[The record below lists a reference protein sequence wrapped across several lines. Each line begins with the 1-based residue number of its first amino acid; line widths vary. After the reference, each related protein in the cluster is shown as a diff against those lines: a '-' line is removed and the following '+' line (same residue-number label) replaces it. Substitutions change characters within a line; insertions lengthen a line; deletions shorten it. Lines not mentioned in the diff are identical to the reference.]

1 MTAHFNIAKKY
12 TLGDLLNKFQLLR
25 KNGIEELNKYIND
38 NGDPGILNYANEMT
52 LASLFLCGNVRRNQD
67 ITGVQEYGVSCTTK
81 EKGFR
86 GKPDIFMRK
95 GANAVWIECKNQK
108 KIKPLKEDHWN
119 IDAWLEWDKKK
130 IFIQLE
136 DYYQAEKNEINDTYE
151 RHFLVS
157 LCFKNIQENEI
168 KHLSLVNKQLRA
180 VSNLDYQ
187 RGWFYQVG
195 FQNTDAKKQLGIEVY
210 GTFTEKIFKK

>member
-1 MTAHFNIAKKY
+1 MSFIIDEFIITNTTEPIYSILKEGVSNFFA
-12 TLGDLLNKFQLLR
+12 
-25 KNGIEELNKYIND
+25 ELNKYISD
-38 NGDPGILNYANEMT
+38 NGDADILTYANEMT
-52 LASLFLCGNVRRNQD
+52 LASLFLCGNVRRNPD
-67 ITGVQEYGVSCTTK
+67 ITGVQEYGVSCKKK

-95 GANAVWIECKNQK
+95 KANAVWIECKNQK

-119 IDAWLEWDKKK
+119 IDAWLDWDKNK

-136 DYYQAEKNEINDTYE
+136 DYYEAEKNEINDTYE

-157 LCFKNIQENEI
+157 LCFKSIQEEEI
-168 KHLSLVNKQLRA
+168 KHLRLVQKKLRA
-180 VSNLDYQ
+180 VRNLEYQ

-195 FQNTDAKKQLGIEVY
+195 FQNTNAKKQLGIEVY
-210 GTFTEKIFKK
+210 GTFIEK